1 MVMDVRPVTEKSLVQ
16 TPMWSLDVD
25 VVFLDKALYL
35 IVSVEIGYWLTLGV
49 NLRWNSVPSRGVN
62 DIHPLSTTEIGVK
75 QQPSMP
81 SWHKEGFYEQTLII
95 SYDPSLLL

>member
-1 MVMDVRPVTEKSLVQ
+1 MVMDVRPVTEKLLVQ
-16 TPMWSLDVD
+16 TLMRSLD

-35 IVSVEIGYWLTLGV
+35 IVSAEIGYWLTLGV

-75 QQPSMP
+75 QQPSSP